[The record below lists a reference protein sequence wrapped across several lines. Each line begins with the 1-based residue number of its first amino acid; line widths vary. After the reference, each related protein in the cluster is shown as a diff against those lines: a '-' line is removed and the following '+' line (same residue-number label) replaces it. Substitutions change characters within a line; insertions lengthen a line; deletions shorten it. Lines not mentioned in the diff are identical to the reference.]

1 MTDVLH
7 FGAEVFVAKSCQ
19 LLDQPFRLF
28 TGKGTGKED
37 AVNQHPQFRILK
49 LARHKVDAA
58 LHGNLIPHFSQEHKI
73 ILNRLPRTWN
83 AIVFSSKSTISICV
97 KGWSLSVYCSKI
109 SKISIFRAFL
119 SCSP

>member
-19 LLDQPFRLF
+19 LLNQLFRLF
-28 TGKGTGKED
+28 TRKGTGKED

-49 LARHKVDAA
+49 LARHKADTA

-83 AIVFSSKSTISICV
+83 AIVFFEQIHDFHLRQRMVAVCI
-97 KGWSLSVYCSKI
+97 LLQDLQNQHI
-109 SKISIFRAFL
+109 
-119 SCSP
+119 